1 MQGKFDLFFYLK
13 ENIAPFISLIPSE
26 KVIKLTSTLGMEN
39 TKETVCV
46 TLSARSN
53 PTLFGFEQETCYK
66 IWKSLLHVNHS
77 LWCCTNQSACISLAW
92 TDRSSCFVDISL
104 L

>member
-13 ENIAPFISLIPSE
+13 ENIAPFILLIPSE

-53 PTLFGFEQETCYK
+53 PT
-66 IWKSLLHVNHS
+66 
-77 LWCCTNQSACISLAW
+77 
-92 TDRSSCFVDISL
+92 
-104 L
+104 